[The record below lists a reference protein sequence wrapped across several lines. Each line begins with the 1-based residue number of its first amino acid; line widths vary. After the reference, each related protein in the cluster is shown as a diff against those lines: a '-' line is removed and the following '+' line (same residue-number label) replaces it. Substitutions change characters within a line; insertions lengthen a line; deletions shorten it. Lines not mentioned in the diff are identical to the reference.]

1 MPPKFKFTKK
11 EITDAAL
18 DIIREN
24 GADFVTARSIAAK
37 LSASPKVIFSQ
48 FDGMDALWHD
58 IMKNIEDL
66 YNSYISCDMAKNEY
80 PPYKASGMAYIR
92 FACEEKELFKIL
104 FMRDRTNE
112 HFEDNDDSVKPLLH
126 LIMQKS
132 GLTFDEAK
140 LFHLEMWV
148 WVHGVASMSATGY
161 LNLDINLISEMLSDV
176 YNGTMLRFKEK
187 KTNERNRNN

>member
-11 EITDAAL
+11 EIINTAL

-24 GADFVTARSIAAK
+24 GPDFVTARSIAAK
-37 LSASPKVIFSQ
+37 LSSSPKVIFSW
-48 FDGMDALWHD
+48 FETM
-58 IMKNIEDL
+58 EDL
-66 YNSYISCDMAKNEY
+66 WYEIIKTAEALYNYYIVNDMAKNEY

-92 FACEEKELFKIL
+92 FASEEKELFKLL

-112 HFEDNDDSVKPLLH
+112 YFTEDDSSIEPLLH

-132 GLTFDEAK
+132 KLSIEEAK

-148 WVHGVASMSATGY
+148 WVHGIATMMATGY
-161 LNLDINLISEMLSDV
+161 LKPDITLVSEMLSDV
-176 YNGTMLRFKEK
+176 YKGTMMRFKEK
-187 KTNERNRNN
+187 KSNEHD